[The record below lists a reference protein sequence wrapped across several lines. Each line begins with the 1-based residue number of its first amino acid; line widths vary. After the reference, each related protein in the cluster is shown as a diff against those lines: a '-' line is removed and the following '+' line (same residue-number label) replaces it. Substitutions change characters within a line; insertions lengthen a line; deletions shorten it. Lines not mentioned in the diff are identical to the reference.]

1 MNIKIALIIVSMFSL
16 YQLKQMNDLDN
27 EVLLEQQKADS
38 LENVILI
45 NDSIIVS
52 IKSEFVEVLKQVE
65 KDSINVESFKRTKP
79 KKIEGLNLEELNNQ
93 FDNYF
98 KSKRSK

>member
-1 MNIKIALIIVSMFSL
+1 MFSL

-65 KDSINVESFKRTKP
+65 KDSINVES
-79 KKIEGLNLEELNNQ
+79 
-93 FDNYF
+93 
-98 KSKRSK
+98 SKEPSQK